1 MQKKSIHVLYLGTPL
16 ILKINAFKSQK
27 LQKVDFCK
35 IFIRDLVFDFLFIYF
50 YFLGL
55 AIGASFMAGNTVG
68 VMTTFSILF
77 HEIPHEIGDYAIL
90 IQSGVPRYNFFQ
102 KLIHDF

>member
-1 MQKKSIHVLYLGTPL
+1 MQSWRLTSHALYY
-16 ILKINAFKSQK
+16 KIPYSQANY
-27 LQKVDFCK
+27 LRFSFQFLL
-35 IFIRDLVFDFLFIYF
+35 FIIYF

-90 IQSGVPRYNFFQ
+90 IQSGVPRCVFFQ
-102 KLIHDF
+102 KLIHEF

>member
-1 MQKKSIHVLYLGTPL
+1 MQKKKSIHHLGTPL
-16 ILKINAFKSQK
+16 ILQINAFKSQN

-90 IQSGVPRYNFFQ
+90 IQSGVPRYNFF
-102 KLIHDF
+102 KN

>member
-1 MQKKSIHVLYLGTPL
+1 MLLEAKKLHR
-16 ILKINAFKSQK
+16 
-27 LQKVDFCK
+27 VDKCK
-35 IFIRDLVFDFLFIYF
+35 IIIRNLVFDFWLSIFI
-50 YFLGL
+50 FLGL

-90 IQSGVPRYNFFQ
+90 IQSGNFD
-102 KLIHDF
+102 LILMLI